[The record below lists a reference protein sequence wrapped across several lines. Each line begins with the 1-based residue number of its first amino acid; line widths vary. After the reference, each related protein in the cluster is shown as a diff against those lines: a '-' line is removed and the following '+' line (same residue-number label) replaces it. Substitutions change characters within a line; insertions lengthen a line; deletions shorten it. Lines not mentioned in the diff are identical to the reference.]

1 MKKCIKIRCI
11 YYTHSNL
18 RINLNYHRRALTR
31 LDRLKV
37 GNVVIPSRVV
47 GVDVVVVRWSVGI
60 SIRIQFIRISI
71 IAFSDTAVASS
82 VTSSVASSV
91 TSPLQHCTSH
101 LGVSIVFTFVSCHYA
116 TTFNLPMIFI

>member
-1 MKKCIKIRCI
+1 MKKCIKFRCI

-60 SIRIQFIRISI
+60 SIRILFIRISI

-82 VTSSVASSV
+82 VASVTSV